1 MENRY
6 KSSSTHRV
14 IIGARVDNVPECY
27 YNLKVL
33 LDSLNL
39 HDLSKNYRLV
49 CDLKVMNMLLG
60 IQSCSSMHPCPYCNG
75 YKFDKMGKK
84 TNQKGL
90 WLKGEPR
97 TMKSLLEDYQKWAL
111 ETNSNRKMLKEYF
124 NVEYPP
130 IYIPE
135 GQENV

>member
-1 MENRY
+1 
-6 KSSSTHRV
+6 
-14 IIGARVDNVPECY
+14 
-27 YNLKVL
+27 
-33 LDSLNL
+33 
-39 HDLSKNYRLV
+39 
-49 CDLKVMNMLLG
+49 MNMLLG

-97 TMKSLLEDYQKWAL
+97 TMKSLLEDYRKWAL
-111 ETNSNRKMLKEYF
+111 ETSSNRKMLKEYF

-135 GQENV
+135 GQENMEVWSIYQPPHFHTGILGSINNVFEQN